1 MPVADTRDCPGH
13 REGTLLLVRTGD
25 THACVSI
32 TNVPVHPQVPSHP
45 QKLHAPHLQFITQVP
60 QTLHTPTHTRV
71 HPYTG
76 VHTIYKYEYT
86 DMCPHLYYL
95 RTLIDPRSNANTL
108 ISTKKH
114 VHTFVN
120 THECTL
126 GQKPGTC
133 VHTCGPRPSLGVM
146 LDSGHQVVACRA
158 DGHPAKLGCG
168 RPYSCHLPCQICS
181 EEPPLCPPGGSAL

>member
-1 MPVADTRDCPGH
+1 M
-13 REGTLLLVRTGD
+13 L
-25 THACVSI
+25 VSI

-71 HPYTG
+71 HTYTG

-95 RTLIDPRSNANTL
+95 HTLIDPRSNANTL

-114 VHTFVN
+114 VRTFVN
-120 THECTL
+120 THECTP

-146 LDSGHQVVACRA
+146 PDSGHQVVACRA
-158 DGHPAKLGCG
+158 DGHLQSWGVAVHTPATCPARSVL
-168 RPYSCHLPCQICS
+168 RSHPSALRVALPCKPIL
-181 EEPPLCPPGGSAL
+181 EPRPSASAPPT